1 MGLAYTYFS
10 KNNYPGVLKNMEST
24 LVHPM
29 YSLYLNPKD
38 DFPDDSR
45 QQGEPDADGNL
56 QSGIFPEPLTTSS
69 EIVFGGVNQNHYDG
83 CLKWHSLGQYSD
95 SASGKAFEGYWDFS
109 LDLVKVGG
117 TEMTSSKIAVVDTG
131 SSYIIGP
138 RHDVAQFATLN
149 NARCFTIDSQADQF
163 TPPVQ
168 VDCSS
173 KDGFDASIIDCHE
186 PFFNLEFIADGRTY
200 VLEREDLIL
209 SIPTTFGEACVLR
222 VVGNDDM
229 PGWVLGD
236 AFVNKY
242 YTAFDFG
249 NKRVGFALAVEDSD
263 DICGDDMELDLRFY
277 KDFKPKSTSPPTL
290 SPTKAQNSVSSGK
303 GINNSLSHTHI
314 FVVLIAVVF
323 GIAIGIKF
331 FSKRRRSALQ
341 KMIAEA
347 NRSMEEADD
356 GFRDVDLEDS
366 SDGDDD
372 DEVEEFEDEDDFIM
386 DTETLHRMN

>member
-1 MGLAYTYFS
+1 M
-10 KNNYPGVLKNMEST
+10 
-24 LVHPM
+24 
-29 YSLYLNPKD
+29 
-38 DFPDDSR
+38 
-45 QQGEPDADGNL
+45 
-56 QSGIFPEPLTTSS
+56 
-69 EIVFGGVNQNHYDG
+69 
-83 CLKWHSLGQYSD
+83 
-95 SASGKAFEGYWDFS
+95 
-109 LDLVKVGG
+109 
-117 TEMTSSKIAVVDTG
+117 
-131 SSYIIGP
+131 
-138 RHDVAQFATLN
+138 
-149 NARCFTIDSQADQF
+149 
-163 TPPVQ
+163 
-168 VDCSS
+168 
-173 KDGFDASIIDCHE
+173 
-186 PFFNLEFIADGRTY
+186 
-200 VLEREDLIL
+200 